1 MGHKK
6 LLSRPTRALLALVGI
21 ASILIIYVFQ
31 RIDYLE
37 FLHFG
42 QFNATVNFV
51 FNKAVRLVLN
61 DLSCILLIH
70 AIFTEPKYN
79 KVAFI
84 LFSIELFLILPIY
97 LVVKLSLEGPTE
109 ISSPILSQIHR
120 LIVNPMLMVVLIA
133 SFYYQKK
140 FAPARG

>member
-1 MGHKK
+1 MAQKK
-6 LLSRPTRALLALVGI
+6 LLSRPTRVLFALVGI
-21 ASILIIYVFQ
+21 TSILIIYVFQ

-42 QFNATVNFV
+42 RFDTTTNFI
-51 FNKAVRLVLN
+51 FNKVVRLILN

-79 KVAFI
+79 KVAFM
-84 LFSIELFLILPIY
+84 LFSIELVLILPIY
-97 LVVKLSLEGPTE
+97 LFAKLSLEGPTE
-109 ISSPILSQIHR
+109 MSSPILSQIHR
-120 LIVNPMLMVVLIA
+120 LIVNPMLMAVLIA

-140 FAPARG
+140 FAPTRD

>member
-21 ASILIIYVFQ
+21 TSILIVYVFQ

-51 FNKAVRLVLN
+51 FNKVVRLILN

-79 KVAFI
+79 RVAVM

-97 LVVKLSLEGPTE
+97 LFAKLSLEGPTE
-109 ISSPILSQIHR
+109 MSSPILSQIHR
-120 LIVNPMLMVVLIA
+120 LVVNPMLMAVLIG
-133 SFYYQKK
+133 SFYYQEK
-140 FAPARG
+140 FTSTRG